1 MRLGASFPTRALL
14 AARAH
19 HGVGVISLQTD
30 YIRVCASSLTR
41 ALNDVDAD
49 GASSALALTTRALLR
64 RQMSDW
70 GSLPAEQR
78 AFNTLYTH
86 AFPLKQLSLIHR
98 SGFFA
103 RWQGQVVSLTGDA
116 LWHSATSVLRSI
128 STSVDQLPRSVMQ
141 PLWGLGIHDLRPLMQ
156 SSSER
161 PTLIDTTA
169 LVTHWPHA
177 AEAHRRALNRLTL
190 VLTGTSVR
198 SARRNNKVT
207 PLPES
212 ARRLAHGV
220 AAPSASLGS
229 PPGLCP
235 GASSPMDADWASA
248 NASVPSPLRRSTCS
262 ALSALRFA

>member
-1 MRLGASFPTRALL
+1 MLAADVPPLAALAMIDRVIKPKIKHCLVACPFSTVQVKQLDALLARVARTFMRLGASFPTRALL

-19 HGVGVISLQTD
+19 HGVGVLSLQTD

-41 ALNDVDAD
+41 ALTDVDAD

-116 LWHSATSVLRSI
+116 LW
-128 STSVDQLPRSVMQ
+128 Q
-141 PLWGLGIHDLRPLMQ
+141 
-156 SSSER
+156 
-161 PTLIDTTA
+161 
-169 LVTHWPHA
+169 
-177 AEAHRRALNRLTL
+177 
-190 VLTGTSVR
+190 
-198 SARRNNKVT
+198 
-207 PLPES
+207 
-212 ARRLAHGV
+212 
-220 AAPSASLGS
+220 SASQGTGNGGTKRHGTKRKRNGHSLG
-229 PPGLCP
+229 GTV
-235 GASSPMDADWASA
+235 AE
-248 NASVPSPLRRSTCS
+248 RSTAKC
-262 ALSALRFA
+262 